1 MPTEFFM
8 KQNVG
13 TIDKVLRI
21 AIAAILAYLYFSE
34 TVTGTLGIIA
44 LVIAAA
50 ALITSAIGFCGLYSI
65 IGVNTCKVKS

>member
-1 MPTEFFM
+1 M

-44 LVIAAA
+44 LVIAAV
-50 ALITSAIGFCGLYSI
+50 SADSI
-65 IGVNTCKVKS
+65 QSSVSIPAR

>member
-1 MPTEFFM
+1 M

-21 AIAAILAYLYFSE
+21 AIGAIMAYLYFSE

-44 LVIAAA
+44 LVIGIAAF
-50 ALITSAIGFCGLYSI
+50 ITSAIGFCGLYSI